1 MGNFIRP
8 DLYGLHRKTV
18 IEEIAKNHVAIVIN
32 RKSRIIMSDGKK
44 LIEKAIKIKEIT
56 PDTKVSIKI
65 SGPLCSKT
73 AKFLSEHE
81 VDII

>member
-1 MGNFIRP
+1 MGNFIKP
-8 DLYGLHRKTV
+8 DAYGLHSKTV
-18 IEEIAKNHVAIVIN
+18 LEEIAKNHVAIVIN

-44 LIEKAIKIKEIT
+44 LLEKAKKIKKIT
-56 PDTKVSIKI
+56 PSIKVSIKI

-81 VDII
+81 VEMI